1 MSWRTLV
8 AATLGLSFSAC
19 FLDLVDP
26 VDIESSSEVSL
37 LRLFVD
43 AQEWRDGRL
52 VLSGALSPGAAPSGG
67 DRTVVDPSIGLLGL
81 SLPADS
87 VYVDGRLVFQW
98 EDTILLGSPSSDIP
112 VLSFPVLSGAVSAED
127 LSVSLRREAED
138 SRAERVWITGTD
150 MVLALASSSGPASV
164 PEFSR
169 WKLSIAG
176 WSASIARTHVFSLSA
191 ETPISDSIRISRV
204 WLDASDY
211 DSLEASIGYDRGFR
225 TVSDDG
231 SYDVSVTLHQRFRWL
246 FSVAER

>member
-8 AATLGLSFSAC
+8 AATLGLSSSAC

-26 VDIESSSEVSL
+26 VDIEPISEVTR

-43 AQEWRDGRL
+43 AQEWQAGHL
-52 VLSGALSPGAAPSGG
+52 VLSGFLSPGAAPGG
-67 DRTVVDPSIGLLGL
+67 GGRTVVDPSIRLFGL

-87 VYVDGRLVFQW
+87 AYVDGRLVLQW
-98 EDTILLGSPSSDIP
+98 EDTIMVGPAPSDIL
-112 VLSFPVLSGAVSAED
+112 VLSFPVLSGAASAEN

-138 SRAERVWITGTD
+138 SPAERVWITGTD

-169 WKLSIAG
+169 WQLSIAG

-191 ETPISDSIRISRV
+191 ETPVSDSIRISRV

-211 DSLEASIGYDRGFR
+211 DSLEASIRYDRGFR

-231 SYDVSVTLHQRFRWL
+231 SYDVSVTLHQRLRWL